1 MARDGRRTAALM
13 AVQPVATDADA
24 THWGGSSGRR
34 RWRYSHWIEAPV
46 LWGSSLEEEHGR
58 EDREQGEE
66 RLTELGEPAHPS
78 VLLAGLARRDV
89 LALTGTSPVS
99 DLGVC
104 FLDLADLSAEE
115 RFKVDFLE
123 LRDAKLQAVAV
134 AKLHSACQQRWSTE
148 QLPLVP
154 TKQAFFLDYTMDA
167 QARRLYEHIA
177 AAAGMGTATSP
188 AFSGAGRSAPRDAGL
203 AEEKRSS
210 GTPSRTSKEAFR
222 SGEMRRI
229 RDPAQTELEP
239 DAQSG
244 LLGDLWGFLTLAGCA
259 PERCAPKRCGCQWED
274 GAILPMQRPEAPRPG
289 ACSEDRTWRE
299 GRPEAFGV
307 RRDRKWASN
316 GLGADQFPSAAA
328 HRGTRCR
335 SLCSVAEEDGSLIG
349 PRTFGLTER
358 LVGQRYSKFTS
369 QPSKAACLA
378 FDGPAFRG
386 LRASMF
392 SKAEQKQA
400 QTSLRILC
408 ALYGVLKPYDGIR
421 PYRLEMA
428 SKFQMCRHQDLK
440 AGKIKYLVNCA
451 SQEFWKSIQPK
462 KLPPGVRV
470 VTCEFSGPSSLV
482 KQARGSMCRFIVTK
496 RIKDPAGLKKFT
508 GEEEGGD
515 DKNRWSFQVG
525 RSSESKLVFAPGKK
539 RAAEDAKASS
549 KRAKRAKRSS
559 VASSPPR
566 STPHVPSFRPEELID
581 AHQSED
587 TIRRKLFQTYEE
599 PPPTVR
605 APPWRST
612 LTSSCR
618 GEEDGT
624 NPEALGHITQE
635 LQQAKAQLEEETGFG
650 FLGRRIVRWERVFP
664 SLGIDQER
672 CISRNLVAER
682 KNLHSQV
689 CKAQSDYQALS
700 QKHQNTLLGL
710 EQMCIQLGEA
720 KKKEDRPFSLP
731 AAGEPSAS
739 RVDLEEQAKCMEASL
754 RTLQAVSAKLGD
766 AGHHESL
773 EALRCGLT
781 SVLSEYKPAD
791 KAFTPRGKRTTSSRV
806 QETPEARQILAK
818 PHFDGQYLS
827 AAKLPV
833 EGTSTPSARA
843 EGEGEATGDLLPPPP
858 SSKCWEWPLSKPEKQ
873 ERVAMIDAQLWRYE
887 QTGLI
892 EQVEML
898 QGLCAQHGVAIAPG
912 FEDEI
917 VSTASSESV

>member
-1 MARDGRRTAALM
+1 MYFTA
-13 AVQPVATDADA
+13 
-24 THWGGSSGRR
+24 
-34 RWRYSHWIEAPV
+34 
-46 LWGSSLEEEHGR
+46 LWKLR
-58 EDREQGEE
+58 
-66 RLTELGEPAHPS
+66 
-78 VLLAGLARRDV
+78 LLA
-89 LALTGTSPVS
+89 
-99 DLGVC
+99 
-104 FLDLADLSAEE
+104 
-115 RFKVDFLE
+115 
-123 LRDAKLQAVAV
+123 
-134 AKLHSACQQRWSTE
+134 
-148 QLPLVP
+148 
-154 TKQAFFLDYTMDA
+154 M
-167 QARRLYEHIA
+167 
-177 AAAGMGTATSP
+177 
-188 AFSGAGRSAPRDAGL
+188 SAP
-203 AEEKRSS
+203 
-210 GTPSRTSKEAFR
+210 
-222 SGEMRRI
+222 
-229 RDPAQTELEP
+229 
-239 DAQSG
+239 
-244 LLGDLWGFLTLAGCA
+244 
-259 PERCAPKRCGCQWED
+259 
-274 GAILPMQRPEAPRPG
+274 
-289 ACSEDRTWRE
+289 
-299 GRPEAFGV
+299 
-307 RRDRKWASN
+307 
-316 GLGADQFPSAAA
+316 
-328 HRGTRCR
+328 
-335 SLCSVAEEDGSLIG
+335 
-349 PRTFGLTER
+349 
-358 LVGQRYSKFTS
+358 
-369 QPSKAACLA
+369 
-378 FDGPAFRG
+378 
-386 LRASMF
+386 
-392 SKAEQKQA
+392 
-400 QTSLRILC
+400 
-408 ALYGVLKPYDGIR
+408 
-421 PYRLEMA
+421 
-428 SKFQMCRHQDLK
+428 
-440 AGKIKYLVNCA
+440 
-451 SQEFWKSIQPK
+451 
-462 KLPPGVRV
+462 
-470 VTCEFSGPSSLV
+470 
-482 KQARGSMCRFIVTK
+482 
-496 RIKDPAGLKKFT
+496 
-508 GEEEGGD
+508 
-515 DKNRWSFQVG
+515 
-525 RSSESKLVFAPGKK
+525 
-539 RAAEDAKASS
+539 
-549 KRAKRAKRSS
+549 SS

-635 LQQAKAQLEEETGFG
+635 LQQAKAQLEEE
-650 FLGRRIVRWERVFP
+650 
-664 SLGIDQER
+664 R

-720 KKKEDRPFSLP
+720 KKK
-731 AAGEPSAS
+731 
-739 RVDLEEQAKCMEASL
+739 EEQAKCMEASL